1 MTIKVIG
8 LIALKDMR
16 AFEEYRTHVG
26 QTVTQYKG
34 SIDQRG
40 VITDI
45 FWNELDSKPFSAY
58 VELSFPSKE
67 DAHAWAHS
75 AEYQALLKV
84 RQQAMTLMLFG
95 VAL

>member
-1 MTIKVIG
+1 MSIKVIG
-8 LIALKDMR
+8 LIELKDAQ

-26 QTVTQYKG
+26 QTVAQYHG
-34 SIDQRG
+34 HIEHRG
-40 VITDI
+40 VITDV
-45 FWNELDSKPFSAY
+45 FWNELDCKPFSAY

-67 DAHAWAHS
+67 DAKGWAQS

-84 RQQAMTLMLFG
+84 RQQAMTLTLFG

>member
-8 LIALKDMR
+8 LIELKDAN
-16 AFEEYRTHVG
+16 AFEEYRSRVG

-34 SIDQRG
+34 NIEYRG
-40 VITDI
+40 VVTDL
-45 FWNELDSKPFSAY
+45 FWNELHCSPFSAY

-67 DAHAWAHS
+67 DAKAWAHS

-84 RQQAMTLMLFG
+84 RQQAMTLTLFG